1 MAGETPEERILV
13 TLTVGPL
20 EKAAL
25 AEAAKNLG
33 MEEAFRRAVAPKGKR
48 FAVALEEEEWE
59 EIAGLLSVTSN
70 RARDPEK
77 QKLLDAL
84 IERIEDAL
92 LVDPEDDEES

>member
-1 MAGETPEERILV
+1 MTGETPEGRTLV

-20 EKAAL
+20 EKKAL
-25 AEAAKNLG
+25 ADAAKDLCV
-33 MEEAFRRAVAPKGKR
+33 EELFRSAVSPKGRR
-48 FAVALEEEEWE
+48 FVVTLEEEDWE
-59 EIAGLLSVTSN
+59 ELAGLLSVRSN
-70 RARDPEK
+70 RARSAEK